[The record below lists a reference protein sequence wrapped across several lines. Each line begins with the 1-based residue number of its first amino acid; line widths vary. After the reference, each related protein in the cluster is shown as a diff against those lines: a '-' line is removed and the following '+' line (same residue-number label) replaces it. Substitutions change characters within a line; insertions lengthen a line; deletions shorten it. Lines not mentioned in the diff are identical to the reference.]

1 MWMICA
7 RSAKVGFSSAI
18 GPKVA
23 RRLLSAVFAIL
34 LTTAMIPA
42 QTSLLA
48 QTLSADAA
56 MVKTAREIHER
67 VITLDTHIDFAP
79 ADLTG
84 ERNYSQRLETQF
96 DLPKMIDGGLD
107 ALFFSIYVG
116 QTRETQNPEAL
127 KPSGYERAYKAAVE
141 KFDAVQRFT
150 REIAPERIELALTAT
165 DVKRINAKGK
175 KIALMGVEN
184 GYPLGE
190 DLARVKEFYDR
201 GARYFSLTHN
211 GHNQLGDSHTG
222 ERDGWKWNGVSPLGK
237 QVIAE
242 LNRLG
247 IMVDVSHASK
257 DAMMQTAALSKA
269 PIIASH
275 SAVRALCD
283 VSRNMDD
290 EQLLALKKTGGVIQ
304 VVAYGSFVKTTKPDS
319 PERGAALAAAR
330 REHGL
335 PEPTGPGQRARFQA
349 ALTRMPA
356 DQRAEY
362 EKKLAAIDKQH
373 PGDPQVNLKDFVDHI
388 DYAVKLIGI
397 DHVGISSDFDG
408 GGGVIGWNDASE
420 TFNVTLELV
429 RRGYTEA
436 QIEKLWSDNLLRVMD
451 QVERVAVELKK

>member
-1 MWMICA
+1 
-7 RSAKVGFSSAI
+7 
-18 GPKVA
+18 
-23 RRLLSAVFAIL
+23 
-34 LTTAMIPA
+34 
-42 QTSLLA
+42 
-48 QTLSADAA
+48 

-107 ALFFSIYVG
+107 GLFFSIYVG

-127 KPSGYERAYKAAVE
+127 KTSGYERAYKAAVE

-150 REIAPERIELALTAT
+150 REIAPERIELALTVA

-190 DLARVKEFYDR
+190 EIARVKEFYER
-201 GARYFSLTHN
+201 GARYLSLTHN

-319 PERGAALAAAR
+319 PERSAALAAAR
-330 REHGL
+330 REYSL

-362 EKKLAAIDKQH
+362 EKKLAEIDKQH

-408 GGGVIGWNDASE
+408 GGGVIGWNDAAE
-420 TFNVTLELV
+420 TFNVTVELV
-429 RRGYTEA
+429 RRGYSEA
-436 QIEKLWSDNLLRVMD
+436 QIEKLWSGNLLRVMD
-451 QVERVAVELKK
+451 KVERVADDLQK